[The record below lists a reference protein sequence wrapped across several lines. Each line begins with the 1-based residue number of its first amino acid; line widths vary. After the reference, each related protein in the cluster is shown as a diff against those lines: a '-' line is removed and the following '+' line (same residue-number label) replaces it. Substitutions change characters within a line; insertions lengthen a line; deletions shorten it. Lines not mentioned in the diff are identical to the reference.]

1 MIVTIDS
8 REPAS
13 IKEWLPKQFPKIKF
27 KVEALKE
34 GDYQSDC
41 ENGKPPS
48 VVVERKAIGDL
59 YSSVM
64 GSKGKKGR
72 FPFQVS
78 RLTTHQCDKIV
89 ILLVTGSVDE
99 YVYKMQKLGV
109 TVDRDIID
117 GIIASVLVRD
127 NIRVIIDYN
136 EKNALKRMIR
146 TMQKVCDGQLDI
158 PAHRNCDALTAR
170 LLNITLIQWKSLRNT
185 YGTDLSYIAS
195 LSEKQLMDVDG
206 IGKVKARKIREMLT
220 GKCNDWLIE

>member
-1 MIVTIDS
+1 LIVTIDS
-8 REPAS
+8 REPS
-13 IKEWLPKQFPKIKF
+13 HIKDWLPKQFPQYKFQIK
-27 KVEALKE
+27 ALKE
-34 GDYQSDC
+34 GDFLGEC
-41 ENGKPPS
+41 ENKKNLGIL
-48 VVVERKAIGDL
+48 VERKFIGDL

-117 GIIASVLVRD
+117 GIIASVVVRD

-158 PAHRNCDALTAR
+158 PAHRNCDALAAR
-170 LLNITLIQWKSLRNT
+170 LLNITLIQWKAIRDT

-195 LSEKQLMDVDG
+195 LSDKQLMDVDG

-220 GKCNDWLIE
+220 GKCNDWLVE